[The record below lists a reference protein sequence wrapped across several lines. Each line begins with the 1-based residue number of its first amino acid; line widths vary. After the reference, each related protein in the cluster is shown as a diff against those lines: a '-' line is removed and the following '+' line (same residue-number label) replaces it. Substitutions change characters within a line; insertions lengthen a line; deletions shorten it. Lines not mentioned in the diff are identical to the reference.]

1 MRITK
6 HTIYLIMALL
16 AIILVYLLVDKGFGH
31 HGSQIEYV
39 PTTSDLDGL
48 VIAVKT
54 TLKFHESRI
63 RDIIDTW
70 FQLAPNNIYFVTDTP
85 DAKLNEITGG
95 KLIVSDCSNGHT
107 REGLCC
113 KMNAELELFLTQKTR
128 WACHFDDDNY
138 VNIAELVRVL
148 KKLDP
153 KRDWYLGRPSTVG
166 PVGIDSIPEK
176 PTFWFATGG
185 AGFCLSKSLL
195 AKMSSYVRN
204 GGFEEL
210 GELLRL
216 PDDVSLGYLIEHLLK
231 VKLTVLDKFHSHLE
245 DLNEINRDDI
255 HKQISFSAGGRPRIV
270 KNVVRVPEE
279 YIVEDDPRRFRSLHC
294 FLYRKHCQ
302 R

>member
-1 MRITK
+1 MRTTRQK
-6 HTIYLIMALL
+6 TYLTMALL
-16 AIILVYLLVDKGFGH
+16 AIILIYSFIDKGFGH
-31 HGSQIEYV
+31 YSSHIESV

-48 VIAVKT
+48 
-54 TLKFHESRI
+54 
-63 RDIIDTW
+63 
-70 FQLAPNNIYFVTDTP
+70 IYFITDTP

-95 KLIVSDCSNGHT
+95 KLIVSDCSDGHT

-113 KMNAELELFLTQKTR
+113 KMNAELELFLSQKTR
-128 WACHFDDDNY
+128 
-138 VNIAELVRVL
+138 
-148 KKLDP
+148 
-153 KRDWYLGRPSTVG
+153 PSTMG
-166 PVGIDSIPEK
+166 PVGVDSIPEK
-176 PTFWFATGG
+176 ATFWFATGG

-210 GELLRL
+210 GEFLRL

-245 DLNEINRDDI
+245 NLDEINKNDI
-255 HKQISFSAGGRPRIV
+255 HKQISFSAGGQPKIM

-279 YIVEDDPRRFRSLHC
+279 YIVEGDPQRFRSLHC
-294 FLYRKHCQ
+294 FLYRKNCQ

>member
-1 MRITK
+1 MACV
-6 HTIYLIMALL
+6 IMAFL
-16 AIILVYLLVDKGFGH
+16 AVILIYLLVDKGFGH
-31 HGSQIEYV
+31 YSSQIERM
-39 PTTSDLDGL
+39 PTASDLDGL

-95 KLIVSDCSNGHT
+95 KLIVSDCSNEHT

-113 KMNAELELFLTQKTR
+113 KMNAELELFLAQKTR

-153 KRDWYLGRPSTVG
+153 KLDWYLGRPSTME
-166 PVGIDSIPEK
+166 PVGVDSAPGK
-176 PTFWFATGG
+176 ATFWFATGG

-195 AKMSSYVRN
+195 SKMSSYVRN

-245 DLNEINRDDI
+245 DLEEINKNDI
-255 HKQISFSAGGRPRIV
+255 HKQISFSAGGRPKIA
-270 KNVVRVPEE
+270 KNVVSVPEE
-279 YIVEDDPRRFRSLHC
+279 YIVEDDPQRFRSLHC

>member
-1 MRITK
+1 
-6 HTIYLIMALL
+6 MAFL
-16 AIILVYLLVDKGFGH
+16 AIILVYLLVDKGLGRY
-31 HGSQIEYV
+31 GSQIEYV

-107 REGLCC
+107 R
-113 KMNAELELFLTQKTR
+113 

-176 PTFWFATGG
+176 ATFWFATGG

-216 PDDVSLGYLIEHLLK
+216 PDDVSLGYLI
-231 VKLTVLDKFHSHLE
+231 
-245 DLNEINRDDI
+245 
-255 HKQISFSAGGRPRIV
+255 G
-270 KNVVRVPEE
+270 
-279 YIVEDDPRRFRSLHC
+279 
-294 FLYRKHCQ
+294 
-302 R
+302 